1 MKKILEKIMAKL
13 LIFDE
18 KILNYTAQKFKELQL
33 GWIQSDT
40 QTTHHSNN
48 AERKININSI
58 KVGKTLIYK
67 KNPIIITAS
76 FLSETVETIRQ

>member
-40 QTTHHSNN
+40 QTTYHSNN

-58 KVGKTLIYK
+58 KVGGKHLYTRKT
-67 KNPIIITAS
+67 
-76 FLSETVETIRQ
+76 Q